1 MVKLVKNKKNKKMYR
16 ILQEDIV
23 NKTNSND
30 GQIMIMYAPVD
41 EIKKKVLNKYFV
53 REKNEFYDKFE
64 LI

>member
-30 GQIMIMYAPVD
+30 GQIMIMYAPID
-41 EIKKKVLNKYFV
+41 EIKKKVLNKYYV
-53 REKNEFYDKFE
+53 REKNEFYEKFE
-64 LI
+64 EI